1 MVLSIDHVSLI
12 ASILGLAFTRQ
23 KVLNNSCTSGKQSD
37 DSLFRSFTMSEK
49 PETSPHTCFFDQL
62 CNILLSKSPQKPMD
76 QWLVALVRIERLTQ
90 SIVLMKTSR
99 EMRGQS
105 GVPLDVVVAG
115 FQKQIDNLIESL
127 SAELMLD
134 RMFSESHFF
143 SATSFGRKTNRN
155 EKSRIFTRP
164 HVSNENDAL

>member
-1 MVLSIDHVSLI
+1 
-12 ASILGLAFTRQ
+12 
-23 KVLNNSCTSGKQSD
+23 
-37 DSLFRSFTMSEK
+37 
-49 PETSPHTCFFDQL
+49 
-62 CNILLSKSPQKPMD
+62 MD

-90 SIVLMKTSR
+90 SIVLMRTSR

-127 SAELMLD
+127 STELMLD

-143 SATSFGRKTNRN
+143 FCPIFWTPN
-155 EKSRIFTRP
+155 EP
-164 HVSNENDAL
+164 